1 MTECKYCD
9 CVLPVG
15 RHVTP
20 EPFKTVRME
29 STKQLDGQF
38 VYILIVK
45 CVGYDRNE
53 DYLEVGKYY
62 LEIADFDMYTGYIEI
77 NYCPMCNRKL
87 GDLK

>member
-9 CVLPVG
+9 CALPVG

-20 EPFKTVRME
+20 ESFKIVRME
-29 STKQLDGQF
+29 STKQLEDWF
-38 VYILIVK
+38 ADILIVK

-53 DYLEVGKYY
+53 DYLEIGKHY
-62 LEIADFDMYTGYIEI
+62 LEITDSEMYQGYTAI

-87 GDLK
+87 GEG

>member
-15 RHVTP
+15 RHVALDS
-20 EPFKTVRME
+20 FKMVRME
-29 STKQLDGQF
+29 STKQLDDRF
-38 VYILIVK
+38 VDILIVK

-53 DYLEVGKYY
+53 DYLVMGKYY
-62 LEIADFDMYTGYIEI
+62 LETTDSDMHQGYTAI

-87 GDLK
+87 SEC